1 MRSKIIYE
9 DESVIVVHK
18 PTGLATQTS
27 KLGQQ
32 DLVSEI
38 KNYLSRK
45 RIQDTTSKNISKEPY
60 VGLIHRLDQP
70 VEGILVL
77 AKNEFAAAQLSAQIT
92 KDKMKKCYY
101 AFVYGKPEQTNG
113 VLEDYLLK
121 DSKTNLSKVVPKNT
135 DNRDVKRAEL
145 MYKSIKTVD
154 KLPGIGGECLQVTA
168 SLMDIQ
174 LKTGRHHQI
183 RVQFAYAGIPLL
195 GDYKYGTAESIDAS
209 REINLKNVALCAY
222 RLDFMHPKT
231 QKEMHMEIV
240 PDAEIFKNI
249 NNS

>member
-1 MRSKIIYE
+1 MRAKIIYE
-9 DESVIVVHK
+9 DEYMIVVHK

-32 DLVSEI
+32 DLISEI
-38 KNYLSRK
+38 KNYLSGNRK
-45 RIQDTTSKNISKEPY
+45 QETGTKNIRKEPY

-77 AKNEFAAAQLSAQIT
+77 AKNEFAAAQLSEQIT

-113 VLEDYLLK
+113 ILENYLLK

-135 DNRDVKRAEL
+135 GSRDIKRAEL
-145 MYKSIKTVD
+145 MYKCIKTVD
-154 KLPGIGGECLQVTA
+154 KLSSTGREGIQLAA

-195 GDYKYGTAESIDAS
+195 GDYKYGTVDSIDTS
-209 REINLKNVALCAY
+209 RKINLKNVALCAY
-222 RLDFMHPKT
+222 RLEFIHPKT
-231 QKEMHMEIV
+231 KKEMHVEIV
-240 PDAEIFKNI
+240 PEAEIFRNM
-249 NNS
+249 NDS